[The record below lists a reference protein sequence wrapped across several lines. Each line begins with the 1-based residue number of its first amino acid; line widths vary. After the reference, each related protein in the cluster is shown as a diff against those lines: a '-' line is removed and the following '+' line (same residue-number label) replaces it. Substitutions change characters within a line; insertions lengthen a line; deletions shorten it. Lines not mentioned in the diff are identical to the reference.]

1 MRARS
6 VLLIIAS
13 ALVAASCTSS
23 TSTTSSEPT
32 TSSPSPTFTST
43 GSPTPTGATLADGS
57 PLPNGC
63 AGKSA
68 ASQTVGFVAEGRAWA
83 LDPSTGRLACLF
95 QVKDPGPF
103 TFGPQGDRVLLGGLQ
118 VQGLTS
124 GAPTLP
130 SIGSSPSVFD
140 WGHPLGLA
148 VVYADVPGVP
158 EKRFMDDGH
167 VERLSTLPKGTYQAI
182 AYHPSGL
189 ALGFIVDEGARQGIW
204 LSSNE
209 GKDAQRL
216 VFSRPETVFSS
227 LAFSPDGQTLWWVAQ
242 HPGSVSEIHDMDL
255 TDRTGFGTI
264 LSRGL
269 DASAHGLQLAP
280 AGALK
285 AATQG
290 ADCSHL
296 QAMVIDSEGASPA
309 IADATS
315 PTTAL
320 GWLDASTL
328 LVAEGGCHEPQTL
341 VTMSWHQHM
350 GQTTVLVNDV
360 DTGAP
365 RTVLRNAPTEVPV
378 PPNESPPAPP
388 GGVG

>member
-1 MRARS
+1 MRARRM
-6 VLLIIAS
+6 
-13 ALVAASCTSS
+13 LVVAVVMLTASCTAA
-23 TSTTSSEPT
+23 TSTTTPVSSAPSPSSVT
-32 TSSPSPTFTST
+32 STSSA
-43 GSPTPTGATLADGS
+43 PTGTTLADGS
-57 PLPNGC
+57 ALPDGC
-63 AGKSA
+63 SGKA
-68 ASQTVGFVAEGRAWA
+68 TPPETVGFVAEGRAWA

-95 QVKDPGPF
+95 EVKDPGPF

-118 VQGLTS
+118 VEGLTS
-124 GAPTLP
+124 AAPTWP
-130 SIGSSPSVFD
+130 GVHASPSVFD

-148 VVYADVPGVP
+148 IVYATGSAEPQ
-158 EKRFMDDGH
+158 KRFMDDGH
-167 VERLSTLPKGTYQAI
+167 VERLSTLPKGSYEAI

-189 ALGFIVDEGARQGIW
+189 ALGFVVDEGARQGIW
-204 LSSNE
+204 ISSNE
-209 GKDAQRL
+209 GKEPQRL
-216 VFSRPETVFSS
+216 VYSRPETVFSS
-227 LAFSPDGQTLWWVAQ
+227 LAFRADGQTLWWIAQ

-269 DASAHGLQLAP
+269 DSTARGLQLAP

-290 ADCSHL
+290 ADCSDQ
-296 QAMVIDSEGASPA
+296 QAMVIDSDGASRA
-309 IADATS
+309 VADATA
-315 PTTAL
+315 PTEAL

-328 LVAEGGCHEPQTL
+328 LVAQGGCDEPQTL
-341 VTMSWHQHM
+341 ITVSWHQHA
-350 GQTTVLVNDV
+350 GQATVLVNDV
-360 DTGAP
+360 DAGAP

>member
-1 MRARS
+1 MFA
-6 VLLIIAS
+6 
-13 ALVAASCTSS
+13 VAAVMVTASCTSA
-23 TSTTSSEPT
+23 TSTTEPVSSGPSPSSVT
-32 TSSPSPTFTST
+32 STSSA
-43 GSPTPTGATLADGS
+43 PTGTPLADGS
-57 PLPNGC
+57 ALPEGC
-63 AGKSA
+63 SGKA
-68 ASQTVGFVAEGRAWA
+68 APTETVGFVAEGRAWA

-95 QVKDPGPF
+95 EVKDPGPF

-118 VQGLTS
+118 VEGLTS
-124 GAPTLP
+124 AAPTWP
-130 SIGSSPSVFD
+130 GVHSSPSVFD

-148 VVYADVPGVP
+148 IVYATGSGEPQ
-158 EKRFMDDGH
+158 KRFMDDGH
-167 VERLSTLPKGTYQAI
+167 VERLSTLPKGSYEAI

-204 LSSNE
+204 ISSNE
-209 GKDAQRL
+209 GKEPQRL
-216 VFSRPETVFSS
+216 VYSRPETVFSS
-227 LAFSPDGQTLWWVAQ
+227 LAFSADGQTLWWIAQ

-269 DASAHGLQLAP
+269 DSTARGLQLAP

-290 ADCSHL
+290 ADCSDQ
-296 QAMVIDSEGASPA
+296 QAMVIDSDGASPA
-309 IADATS
+309 VADATA
-315 PTTAL
+315 PTEAL

-328 LVAEGGCHEPQTL
+328 LVAQGGCDEPQTL
-341 VTMSWHQHM
+341 LTVSWHQHG
-350 GQTTVLVNDV
+350 GQATVLVHDV
-360 DTGAP
+360 DAAAP
-365 RTVLRNAPTEVPV
+365 RTVLRNAPTQVPV